1 MKTTGIDTND
11 LAGSVLSVPPL
22 PLKADLAIA
31 ESECAKLV
39 RHIEAGGVTTI
50 LWGGNAQIQHWP
62 VSRYA
67 EFLAMAEST
76 AAADSW
82 VIPSA
87 GPDYGKLLDEAKI
100 LAGTRFPTAM
110 MLPMST
116 HTDPAGVARA
126 VQDFV
131 QAMGKPAIVY
141 IRQANYVA
149 ADELG
154 RLAAD
159 GVVCAVKYA
168 VNRPSFREDP
178 YLAELVDTVGPDR
191 IVSGF
196 GEIPAVAHLD
206 AYHLG
211 GFTAGCVCIAP
222 RLSMRILAALKARDI
237 AGADRLLEPIRPLEG
252 LREKLSPI
260 RVIHE
265 ALRLAGVADTGPI
278 YPMFSNIGAQHHAAI
293 AAAAKR
299 LLEVENELAAMP
311 AAAE

>member
-1 MKTTGIDTND
+1 MKTSNVTPED

-22 PLKADLAIA
+22 PLKPDLSLA
-31 ESECAKLV
+31 ETECGRLV

-50 LWGGNAQIQHWP
+50 LWGGNAQLQHWP
-62 VSRYA
+62 VGRYA
-67 EFLAMAEST
+67 EFLAMAEAT

-82 VIPSA
+82 VIPSI
-87 GPDYGKLLDEAKI
+87 GPDYGKLLEEATI

-110 MLPMST
+110 LLPMSA

-126 VQDFV
+126 VRDVV
-131 QAMGKPAIVY
+131 QTMGKPAIVY
-141 IRQANYVA
+141 IRQANYIA

-154 RLAAD
+154 RLAGD
-159 GVVCAVKYA
+159 GQVCAVKYA
-168 VNRPSFREDP
+168 VSRPSFREDP

-196 GEIPAVAHLD
+196 GEIPAVGHLD
-206 AYHLG
+206 AYHLA

-222 RLSMRILAALKARDI
+222 RLSMRILVALKARDI
-237 AGADRLLEPIRPLEG
+237 AGAERLLEPIRPLED

-265 ALRLAGVADTGPI
+265 AVRLAGVADTGPI
-278 YPMFSNIGAQHHAAI
+278 YPMFSNIEAKHHAAI
-293 AAAAKR
+293 QAAALR
-299 LLEVENELAAMP
+299 LLEVEHELAAVP

>member
-1 MKTTGIDTND
+1 MKTTSVTTSD

-22 PLKADLAIA
+22 PLKADLGIA
-31 ESECAKLV
+31 EAECAKLV

-50 LWGGNAQIQHWP
+50 LWGGNAQLQHWP

-67 EFLAMAEST
+67 ELLQMAEST
-76 AAADSW
+76 AAAESW
-82 VIPSA
+82 VVPSA
-87 GPDYGKLLDEAKI
+87 GPDYGKLLDEARI

-110 MLPMST
+110 MLPMAA
-116 HTDPAGVARA
+116 HTNPAGVGRA
-126 VQDFV
+126 VRDFV

-149 ADELG
+149 PDELG
-154 RLAAD
+154 RLVSD
-159 GVVCAVKYA
+159 GQVCAVKYA
-168 VNRPSFREDP
+168 VDRPSFRADP
-178 YLAELVDTVGPDR
+178 YLAQLVDSVGPDR

-206 AYHLG
+206 AYHLA

-237 AGADRLLEPIRPLEG
+237 AGAEGMLDPIRPLEG

-265 ALRLAGVADTGPI
+265 AVRLAGVADTGPI
-278 YPMFSNIGAQHHAAI
+278 YPMLTNVDAQHHAAI
-293 AAAAKR
+293 EAAAKR
-299 LLEVENELAAMP
+299 LLQVEDELAAMP